1 MRIGVLGL
9 AVAALSS
16 AVVAQEQ
23 GDWAYFTGDDGLVQ
37 AGVQSADGWQFIL
50 KCDKPGKGSVYAVV
64 VTTKPLV
71 VTGSKSYQ
79 TRPAIISADGGAPDS
94 QVWRYVDQFAMAV
107 DYQHD
112 RNLTR
117 TLQELDGK
125 SKFDIELQPDLMTHV
140 RSSFNIKGTR
150 DAAARVFQSCKDTN
164 PLG

>member
-1 MRIGVLGL
+1 MRYWILGVACAGL
-9 AVAALSS
+9 SAAAL
-16 AVVAQEQ
+16 AQES
-23 GDWAYFTGDDGLVQ
+23 DWQIYDPGNEPAQ
-37 AGVQSADGWQFIL
+37 AAVQSADGWQFII

-71 VTGSKSYQ
+71 VTGSKNYQ

-112 RNLTR
+112 RNLSR
-117 TLQELDGK
+117 TLEELNGK
-125 SKFDIELQPDLMTHV
+125 SRMDIELQPDLMTHV

-150 DAAARVFQSCKDTN
+150 EAAAKVFQSCKDVD

>member
-1 MRIGVLGL
+1 VASTA
-9 AVAALSS
+9 AVAQQQS
-16 AVVAQEQ
+16 
-23 GDWAYFTGDDGLVQ
+23 DWAFFTGDNGLVQ
-37 AGVQSADGWQFIL
+37 AGVQSTDGWQFIL
-50 KCDKPGKGSVYAVV
+50 KCDKPGKGSVYAVI
-64 VTTKPLV
+64 VTTKPLI
-71 VTGSKSYQ
+71 VTGSKNYQ
-79 TRPAIISADGGAPDS
+79 TRPAIVSADGGAPDS

-140 RSSFNIKGTR
+140 KSSFNVKGTR
-150 DAAARVFQSCKDTN
+150 EAAAKVFQSCKDTS